1 MLVKVQQ
8 KSPGLTGLNIGADNV
23 KRYFPKGNSSIDL
36 QLDQVQIRCELQPA
50 FWKNE
55 PQIFDPR
62 LSAWL
67 KTRDLR
73 KRDGEAA
80 IVLALVPA
88 DNQSFRLQ
96 KITERSV
103 A

>member
-1 MLVKVQQ
+1 MLVNVQH
-8 KSPGLTGLNIGADNV
+8 KSPGITGLNIGVDNV

-36 QLDQVQIRCELQPA
+36 HLDHLQIRCELQPA

-67 KTRDLR
+67 KAKHLSKSR
-73 KRDGEAA
+73 GGAGV
-80 IVLALVPA
+80 VLALVPE
-88 DNQSFRLQ
+88 DNESYRL
-96 KITERSV
+96 EPV
-103 A
+103 H

>member
-8 KSPGLTGLNIGADNV
+8 KSPHLTGLNIGVENV
-23 KRYFPKGNSSIDL
+23 KRYFPNRNGSIDL
-36 QLDQVQIRCELQPA
+36 HLGHVQIRCELKPA

-67 KTRDLR
+67 KAKNLC
-73 KRDGEAA
+73 KSCNGAA
-80 IVLALVPA
+80 VVLALVPA
-88 DNQSFRLQ
+88 DNHSFRLQ
-96 KITERSV
+96 TV
-103 A
+103 N